1 MRIKIVSP
9 IFKPGGDPVE
19 KKVFGQFVNQEE
31 LVEYDDY
38 GFRNVNWKQLDGLF
52 INDEQLENCK
62 VFSSREKILEVLP
75 KNGIC
80 AELGVANG
88 VLSHKILN
96 INKPKKLILVDIML
110 QKELPTEI
118 DVVESYNLNE
128 NCFIPKV
135 VESIEGDSAEVMNQF
150 EDNYFDWIFI
160 DTEHTEEQTNKELQV
175 CKNKIKHDGYIAL
188 HDYIRYIRVDDK
200 NNYGVVDSVNRFLKE
215 NQDFEVVCLSLEPHM
230 FNTIVL
236 RRKQ

>member
-1 MRIKIVSP
+1 MS
-9 IFKPGGDPVE
+9 E
-19 KKVFGQFVNQEE
+19 KEFGQFVRQEE
-31 LVEYDDY
+31 LVEYDTE
-38 GFRNVNWKQLDGLF
+38 GFKNANWKEVDDLF

-80 AELGVANG
+80 AELGTANG
-88 VLSHKILN
+88 VLSHQILD
-96 INKPKKLILVDIML
+96 INKPNKLILVDILL
-110 QKELPTEI
+110 QKELPIEP
-118 DVVESYNLNE
+118 D
-128 NCFIPKV
+128 V
-135 VESIEGDSAEVMNQF
+135 VESIEGDSVEVMNQF
-150 EDNYFDWIFI
+150 EDDYFDWIFI

-215 NQDFEVVCLSLEPHM
+215 NQDFEVVFLSLEPHM

-236 RRKQ
+236 RRNK

>member
-1 MRIKIVSP
+1 MS
-9 IFKPGGDPVE
+9 
-19 KKVFGQFVNQEE
+19 KKEFGQFVMQEE
-31 LVEYDDY
+31 LVEYDNE
-38 GFRNVNWKQLDGLF
+38 GFKNSNWKELDGLF
-52 INDEQLENCK
+52 INNEQLENCK

-75 KNGIC
+75 KNGVC

-88 VLSHKILN
+88 DLSYQILD
-96 INKPKKLILVDIML
+96 INKPKKLILVDIVI
-110 QKELPTEI
+110 QKELPIEP
-118 DVVESYNLNE
+118 D
-128 NCFIPKV
+128 V
-135 VESIEGDSAEVMNQF
+135 VESIEGDSVEVMNQF

-236 RRKQ
+236 RRNK

>member
-9 IFKPGGDPVE
+9 IFKPGGDRVE

-75 KNGIC
+75 KNGVC

-88 VLSHKILN
+88 DLSYQILD
-96 INKPKKLILVDIML
+96 INKPKKLILVDIVI
-110 QKELPTEI
+110 QKELPIEP
-118 DVVESYNLNE
+118 D
-128 NCFIPKV
+128 V

-160 DTEHTEEQTNKELQV
+160 DTEHTEEQTDKELQV

-215 NQDFEVVCLSLEPHM
+215 HQDFEVVCLSLEPHM

-236 RRKQ
+236 RRK

>member
-1 MRIKIVSP
+1 MS
-9 IFKPGGDPVE
+9 E
-19 KKVFGQFVNQEE
+19 KEFGQFVRQEE
-31 LVEYDDY
+31 LVEYDTE
-38 GFRNVNWKQLDGLF
+38 GFKNTNWKEVDDLF

-80 AELGVANG
+80 AELGTANG
-88 VLSHKILN
+88 VLSHQILD
-96 INKPKKLILVDIML
+96 INKPKKLILVDILL
-110 QKELPTEI
+110 QKELPIEP
-118 DVVESYNLNE
+118 D
-128 NCFIPKV
+128 V
-135 VESIEGDSAEVMNQF
+135 VESIEGDSVEVMNQF
-150 EDNYFDWIFI
+150 EDDYFDWIFI
-160 DTEHTEEQTNKELQV
+160 DTEHTEEQTNKELRV

-215 NQDFEVVCLSLEPHM
+215 NQDFEVVFLSLEPHM

-236 RRKQ
+236 RRNK

>member
-1 MRIKIVSP
+1 MS
-9 IFKPGGDPVE
+9 E
-19 KKVFGQFVNQEE
+19 KEFGQFVRQEE
-31 LVEYDDY
+31 LVEYDTE
-38 GFRNVNWKQLDGLF
+38 GFKNANWKEVDDLF

-80 AELGVANG
+80 AELGTANG
-88 VLSHKILN
+88 VLSHQILD
-96 INKPKKLILVDIML
+96 INKPKKLILVDILL
-110 QKELPTEI
+110 QKELPIEP
-118 DVVESYNLNE
+118 D
-128 NCFIPKV
+128 V
-135 VESIEGDSAEVMNQF
+135 VESIEGDSVEVMNQF
-150 EDNYFDWIFI
+150 EDDYFDWIFI

-215 NQDFEVVCLSLEPHM
+215 NQDFEVVFLSLEPHM

-236 RRKQ
+236 RRNK

>member
-1 MRIKIVSP
+1 MS
-9 IFKPGGDPVE
+9 E
-19 KKVFGQFVNQEE
+19 KEFGQFVRQEE
-31 LVEYDDY
+31 LVEYDTE
-38 GFRNVNWKQLDGLF
+38 GFKNTNWKEVDNLF

-80 AELGVANG
+80 AELGTANG
-88 VLSHKILN
+88 VLSHQILD
-96 INKPKKLILVDIML
+96 INKPKKLILVDLLL
-110 QKELPTEI
+110 QKELPIEP
-118 DVVESYNLNE
+118 D
-128 NCFIPKV
+128 V
-135 VESIEGDSAEVMNQF
+135 VESIEGDSVEVMNQF
-150 EDNYFDWIFI
+150 EDDYFDWIFI

-215 NQDFEVVCLSLEPHM
+215 NQDFEVVFLSLEPHM

-236 RRKQ
+236 RRNK

>member
-1 MRIKIVSP
+1 MS
-9 IFKPGGDPVE
+9 
-19 KKVFGQFVNQEE
+19 KKEFGQFVMQEE
-31 LVEYDDY
+31 LVEYDNE
-38 GFRNVNWKQLDGLF
+38 GFKNSNWKEVDDIF

-88 VLSHKILN
+88 DLSYQILD
-96 INKPKKLILVDIML
+96 INKPKKLILVDIVI
-110 QKELPTEI
+110 QKELPIEP
-118 DVVESYNLNE
+118 D
-128 NCFIPKV
+128 V
-135 VESIEGDSAEVMNQF
+135 VESIEGDSVEVMNQF

-236 RRKQ
+236 RRNK

>member
-1 MRIKIVSP
+1 MS
-9 IFKPGGDPVE
+9 E
-19 KKVFGQFVNQEE
+19 KEFGQFVRQEE
-31 LVEYDDY
+31 LVKYDDD
-38 GFRNVNWKQLDGLF
+38 GFRNSNWKELDGLF

-75 KNGIC
+75 KNCIC

-88 VLSHKILN
+88 VLSHQILD
-96 INKPKKLILVDIML
+96 INKPKKLILVDIVL
-110 QKELPTEI
+110 QKELPIEP
-118 DVVESYNLNE
+118 D
-128 NCFIPKV
+128 V
-135 VESIEGDSAEVMNQF
+135 VESIEGDSVEVMNQF

-236 RRKQ
+236 RRNK